1 MQGHNIGYK
10 RVSSSDQ
17 NPDRQLADIE
27 LNEIFEDFTSGRNR
41 ERPGLEAC
49 LKYCRKGDVLHI
61 HSIDRLARNLGE
73 LQTIV
78 DELKAKKVSV
88 KFHKENLTFSG
99 GDSSMDKLL
108 LQIMG
113 AFAEFERTLIR
124 ERQRE
129 GIAIAKSKGV
139 RLGKPPKITK
149 NKRAEIKKR
158 ALQGEKISALAV
170 EHGVSR
176 GTIYNYIK

>member
-1 MQGHNIGYK
+1 MQGQNIGYQ

-27 LNEIFEDFTSGRNR
+27 LDETFTDFTSGKGRD
-41 ERPGLEAC
+41 RPQLEAC
-49 LKYCRKGDVLHI
+49 FKYCRKGDVLHI

-113 AFAEFERTLIR
+113 GFC
-124 ERQRE
+124 
-129 GIAIAKSKGV
+129 GV
-139 RLGKPPKITK
+139 
-149 NKRAEIKKR
+149 
-158 ALQGEKISALAV
+158 
-170 EHGVSR
+170 
-176 GTIYNYIK
+176 

>member
-1 MQGHNIGYK
+1 MQGQNIGYK

-27 LNEIFEDFTSGRNR
+27 LDETFQDFTSGKDR
-41 ERPGLEAC
+41 ERPRLKAC

-88 KFHKENLTFSG
+88 QFHKENLIFSG
-99 GDSSMDKLL
+99 GNNPMDKLL
-108 LQIMG
+108 LQVMG
-113 AFAEFERTLIR
+113 AKGFILKNLKVCNTRT
-124 ERQRE
+124 
-129 GIAIAKSKGV
+129 
-139 RLGKPPKITK
+139 
-149 NKRAEIKKR
+149 
-158 ALQGEKISALAV
+158 
-170 EHGVSR
+170 
-176 GTIYNYIK
+176 

>member
-1 MQGHNIGYK
+1 MQGQNIGYK

-17 NPDRQLADIE
+17 NPDRQLSDIE
-27 LNEIFEDFTSGRNR
+27 LDETFTDFTSGKDK
-41 ERPGLEAC
+41 ERPGLESC
-49 LKYCRKGDVLHI
+49 LKYCRKGDILHI

-88 KFHKENLTFSG
+88 KFHKENLAFLG

-113 AFAEFERTLIR
+113 AFAEFERTLIK

-129 GIAIAKSKGV
+129 GIAIAKSNGI
-139 RLGKPPKITK
+139 RLGKPPKVIK
-149 NKRAEIKKR
+149 NKREEIKKR
-158 ALQGEKISALAV
+158 AIQGEKIPALAV
-170 EHGVSR
+170 EYGVSR

>member
-1 MQGHNIGYK
+1 MQGQNVGYK
-10 RVSSSDQ
+10 CVSSTDQ
-17 NPDRQLADIE
+17 NPNRQLADVE
-27 LNEIFEDFTSGRNR
+27 LDETFQDFTSGKDR
-41 ERPGLEAC
+41 ERPGLKAC

-61 HSIDRLARNLGE
+61 HSIDRLARNLNE

-88 KFHKENLTFSG
+88 KFHKENLIFSG

-108 LQIMG
+108 LQVMG

-129 GIAIAKSKGV
+129 GIAIAKSNGV
-139 RLGKPPKITK
+139 RLDQPPKVTK
-149 NKRAEIKKR
+149 SKREEIKKR
-158 ALQGEKISALAV
+158 ALQGEKIPALAV
-170 EHGVSR
+170 EYGVSR